1 MMIPQNLYEE
11 ILKVLPI
18 PAVDLIVE
26 NEQGKLLLVR
36 RANEPAKGQWWFPGG
51 RVHFMETRLQAVNRK
66 LQEECGLKAEKVT
79 EVDTFDVIV
88 ERSDAA
94 SVKLHGITTLFHV
107 QVGSQV
113 DFVLDEQNS
122 EADWRLPKEWLQLDL
137 HPFVHK
143 SLLIFKD

>member
-1 MMIPQNLYEE
+1 MIPQNLYEQ

-36 RANEPAKGQWWFPGG
+36 RVNEPAKGQWWFPGG
-51 RVHFMETRLQAVNRK
+51 RVHFMEAREDAAKRK
-66 LQEECGLKAEKVT
+66 LMEECGLKAEKVI
-79 EVDTFDVIV
+79 EAGTFDVIV
-88 ERSDAA
+88 ERSDVV

-122 EADWRLPKEWLQLDL
+122 EADWRLPEEWLQLDL
-137 HPFVHK
+137 HPFVHN
-143 SLLIFKD
+143 SLLVYKD